1 MMSPSMCRERSGAIS
16 WYAGESH
23 HARASAIPGK
33 PITTTHPGPAALLH
47 LVLRGVNEEAAAVQ
61 LEGGGDAL
69 DVFSDLRVRGG
80 LPQVSYG
87 VPPSLDGWLP
97 REHLA
102 RFVAD
107 LFSEVLDPGSA
118 SYPLLRD
125 TFLAAQA
132 SVQLPLPS
140 PFAA

>member
-1 MMSPSMCRERSGAIS
+1 MIIRTGDQGDQRMRGGDGLFEVEPVERSN
-16 WYAGESH
+16 
-23 HARASAIPGK
+23 R
-33 PITTTHPGPAALLH
+33 
-47 LVLRGVNEEAAAVQ
+47 RAVQ
-61 LEGGGDAL
+61 RAFDP
-69 DVFSDLRVRGG
+69 D
-80 LPQVSYG
+80 QVLLL
-87 VPPSLDGWLP
+87 PPSLDGWLP

-102 RFVAD
+102 RFIAD

-118 SYPLLRD
+118 SYPLPRD